1 MNEEDDEPGVLLER
15 LLQKSPTSVLQWL
28 GDVDEGKR
36 RVPLGF
42 NWLGLAEAAADFARK
57 SDVKSSNL
65 EWARA
70 AVAAYEQLMRA
81 DEGTRNFGEDSSM
94 MLRAA
99 MIGIFG
105 PAKGDSVLDPD
116 TILRWFTKDLDVT
129 LPDAK
134 ESVDRWRSLGCH
146 ARSEAYG
153 RELTLVRRLRRVKN
167 RLRAIDALSR
177 VSGVTLTDYLRQ
189 WLALREELP

>member
-1 MNEEDDEPGVLLER
+1 MNVEYEDPGVLLER
-15 LLQKSPTSVLQWL
+15 LLQKNPTSVLQWL

-36 RVPLGF
+36 PSPARF
-42 NWLGLAEAAADFARK
+42 NWLGLAEAAADYARS

-70 AVAAYEQLMRA
+70 AIAAYEQLVRS

-94 MLRAA
+94 TLRAA

-105 PAKGDSVLDPD
+105 PTQGDAVLDPD
-116 TILRWFTKDLDVT
+116 IILRWFTNELDVT
-129 LPDAK
+129 LPDAEK
-134 ESVDRWRSLGCH
+134 SIARWRSLGPRG
-146 ARSEAYG
+146 RSEAYE
-153 RELTLVRRLRRVKN
+153 RELTLAWRLRRVKN